1 MNAYNLLG
9 RDLAAS
15 LQQQVEYMGRRA
27 VRRDGTPIRPDE
39 ALQFGYALNAA
50 VEHIFKGY
58 AEHYSKAL
66 NQAQTAADLEEI
78 AESCTR
84 QLHFAIDGAV
94 SNEGK
99 LYQIAVLHAH
109 NQIAVTVCGEYLRE
123 DFPGARICFFGHTHE
138 QRVFEVIGDA
148 VRDIPPS
155 VVDLCLHRH
164 YFVNPGSV
172 DASRKRHHKLA
183 EFAVFDSE
191 ALTVDFANTPY
202 DERRTEERAHAGG
215 YRIAQWRDR
224 LYDVQRRLT
233 GS

>member
-123 DFPGARICFFGHTHE
+123 DFTKRALRKLT
-138 QRVFEVIGDA
+138 DA
-148 VRDIPPS
+148 VMRCAYMQETPS
-155 VVDLCLHRH
+155 DE
-164 YFVNPGSV
+164 
-172 DASRKRHHKLA
+172 LA
-183 EFAVFDSE
+183 ELFAEVE
-191 ALTVDFANTPY
+191 
-202 DERRTEERAHAGG
+202 
-215 YRIAQWRDR
+215 
-224 LYDVQRRLT
+224 RLT
-233 GS
+233 SDPLALLALYWSQAEWMARLSPSPSLASQYPHAAWVSSN

>member
-123 DFPGARICFFGHTHE
+123 DFTKRALRKLT
-138 QRVFEVIGDA
+138 DA
-148 VRDIPPS
+148 VMR
-155 VVDLCLHRH
+155 C
-164 YFVNPGSV
+164 
-172 DASRKRHHKLA
+172 ASATR
-183 EFAVFDSE
+183 S
-191 ALTVDFANTPY
+191 TPRSRTSSRAT
-202 DERRTEERAHAGG
+202 RRTTA
-215 YRIAQWRDR
+215 
-224 LYDVQRRLT
+224 RR
-233 GS
+233 